1 MRGQFRL
8 VKKGFPTGVTDK
20 RCLHTISYLL
30 LTESCL
36 TSEDLP
42 TSSIF
47 NWFVLKINFVIHKWW
62 IKRNNVSKLTLG
74 VWFLCLMRNCAHTIR
89 RGLCKKLIR
98 SDNII
103 KLLYGIALTVTIC
116 SWRYILC
123 RNEVGFQKSRFFSF
137 FIVPS
142 TAYGQYFLVL
152 ESTRTYRQDPALLIC
167 LCSRVTLLPEFL

>member
-1 MRGQFRL
+1 MSAIVARGETPPNPCSHHGDWEADRWRPAPSHPVWDGCCHL
-8 VKKGFPTGVTDK
+8 DP
-20 RCLHTISYLL
+20 
-30 LTESCL
+30 
-36 TSEDLP
+36 
-42 TSSIF
+42 
-47 NWFVLKINFVIHKWW
+47 IHKWW